1 MGGGEDTT
9 KALEELLGK
18 ATKMVAMSEAYL
30 RQAQKAIDQG
40 RQSSEKLEI
49 SHGRLELIS
58 VELDKQAQVVRQ
70 LTGQLRLRINGMQR
84 TLQSYKSRSNEVNEA
99 LQAIFDTLKTRSLE
113 EGLLTSQHSNLYDF
127 VDSQSVQKL
136 QRQAVQEIR
145 EMEKLHRNVN
155 TIMQSVDTAF
165 KGLKAAADAA
175 EIRVDFRLSY
185 PTEKTS
191 LQLNEANAM
200 SAISLSIASHC
211 DQLRHLLQ
219 SRAGPKPRYVD
230 LTGIRKRAEQLPS
243 SLSLAYNRLQ
253 RIQESTKQI
262 EDRCQKYATTFQRA
276 TQVFAQF
283 EQFGVD
289 VQEVVHQIDEHER
302 AFEERRGEAAFLFEE
317 LANLTTWYELFGT
330 AYEELLVEVER
341 RHNEH
346 KRMQE
351 IVLAYQKELN
361 VWYQVETQKR
371 ENFFEFYGRYLPQ
384 SLCPSVMENAPRY
397 EIYPL
402 HFTTALPLLGGRRRS
417 EDEQA
422 DDEGA
427 AAGDVDGSDHHD
439 PGPERSPTSGE
450 KQEAKHARGV
460 AN

>member
-1 MGGGEDTT
+1 
-9 KALEELLGK
+9 
-18 ATKMVAMSEAYL
+18 MVAMSEAYL

-40 RQSSEKLEI
+40 RQSSERLEI

-58 VELDKQAQVVRQ
+58 VELDKQAQ

-289 VQEVVHQIDEHER
+289 VQE
-302 AFEERRGEAAFLFEE
+302 
-317 LANLTTWYELFGT
+317 
-330 AYEELLVEVER
+330 
-341 RHNEH
+341 
-346 KRMQE
+346 
-351 IVLAYQKELN
+351 
-361 VWYQVETQKR
+361 KR